1 MLLTET
7 QLTDDQRQ
15 ALSTVA
21 LLASQHS
28 PSPDWSA
35 VAWNI
40 AGRNQA
46 LYVAVFC
53 HLETVWESLCGTGDQ
68 HSAW

>member
-15 ALSTVA
+15 ALTCVA
-21 LLASQHS
+21 HLASQHS
-28 PSPDWSA
+28 RSPDWSA

-40 AGRNQA
+40 AGTDQA
-46 LYVAVFC
+46 LYVAVYC
-53 HLETVWESLCGTGDQ
+53 YLETVWEGLCGTGD
-68 HSAW
+68 

>member
-1 MLLTET
+1 MLLTES
-7 QLTDDQRQ
+7 QLTRDQKQ

-28 PSPDWSA
+28 DQPDWSA

-53 HLETVWESLCGTGDQ
+53 YLETEWDSLCGPGD
-68 HSAW
+68 